1 MSVEKWLNELDPGLV
16 VYADN
21 LKQLGF
27 CSVKM
32 IKLLKLKDLQKM
44 QCTIPAPHRRM
55 ILNAVS
61 KLQTPESKNKG
72 DIETPDSEDD
82 GVKRRRKENVSS
94 NDLMSKNLPPRKLF
108 DTTVP
113 KEQSK
118 MSGNQMFLELF
129 VVFRL
134 TGCNIVPLVSTA
146 LLYLQLDIRMNYF
159 ANLDFACNTT

>member
-1 MSVEKWLNELDPGLV
+1 MSGEKWLNELDPGLV

-32 IKLLKLKDLQKM
+32 IKFLKLKDLQKM

-55 ILNAVS
+55 ILNAFS

-72 DIETPDSEDD
+72 DIETADSEDD

-94 NDLMSKNLPPRKLF
+94 DDLMSNKS
-108 DTTVP
+108 VC
-113 KEQSK
+113 
-118 MSGNQMFLELF
+118 
-129 VVFRL
+129 
-134 TGCNIVPLVSTA
+134 TGVHSACRREENGLN
-146 LLYLQLDIRMNYF
+146 LDICVLRRLRLRQRQVQGF
-159 ANLDFACNTT
+159 LGLKVGGGS

>member
-32 IKLLKLKDLQKM
+32 IKFLKLKDLQKM

-108 DTTVP
+108 VQQYP
-113 KEQSK
+113 KNRVKCQVIK
-118 MSGNQMFLELF
+118 CFWNF
-129 VVFRL
+129 
-134 TGCNIVPLVSTA
+134 
-146 LLYLQLDIRMNYF
+146 LLYLDLQGVI
-159 ANLDFACNTT
+159 

>member
-32 IKLLKLKDLQKM
+32 IKFLKLKDLQKM

-108 DTTVP
+108 DTKTQRT
-113 KEQSK
+113 E
-118 MSGNQMFLELF
+118 
-129 VVFRL
+129 
-134 TGCNIVPLVSTA
+134 
-146 LLYLQLDIRMNYF
+146 
-159 ANLDFACNTT
+159 

>member
-1 MSVEKWLNELDPGLV
+1 
-16 VYADN
+16 
-21 LKQLGF
+21 
-27 CSVKM
+27 
-32 IKLLKLKDLQKM
+32 
-44 QCTIPAPHRRM
+44 
-55 ILNAVS
+55 
-61 KLQTPESKNKG
+61 
-72 DIETPDSEDD
+72 
-82 GVKRRRKENVSS
+82 
-94 NDLMSKNLPPRKLF
+94 MSKNLPPRKLF

>member
-1 MSVEKWLNELDPGLV
+1 
-16 VYADN
+16 
-21 LKQLGF
+21 
-27 CSVKM
+27 
-32 IKLLKLKDLQKM
+32 M
-44 QCTIPAPHRRM
+44 QCTIPAPHGRM

-82 GVKRRRKENVSS
+82 DVKRRRKENVSS

-118 MSGNQMFLELF
+118 MSGNQTFLELF
-129 VVFRL
+129 VVF
-134 TGCNIVPLVSTA
+134 TGCNIVPLVSTS
-146 LLYLQLDIRMNYF
+146 LF
-159 ANLDFACNTT
+159 AN

>member
-1 MSVEKWLNELDPGLV
+1 MSVEKWLNELDLGLL

-32 IKLLKLKDLQKM
+32 IKFLKLKDLQKM
-44 QCTIPAPHRRM
+44 QCTIPAPHGRM

-61 KLQTPESKNKG
+61 KLQTPESKNKA

-82 GVKRRRKENVSS
+82 DVKRRRKENVSS

-118 MSGNQMFLELF
+118 MSGNQTFLELF
-129 VVFRL
+129 VVF
-134 TGCNIVPLVSTA
+134 TGCNIVPLVSTS
-146 LLYLQLDIRMNYF
+146 LF
-159 ANLDFACNTT
+159 AN